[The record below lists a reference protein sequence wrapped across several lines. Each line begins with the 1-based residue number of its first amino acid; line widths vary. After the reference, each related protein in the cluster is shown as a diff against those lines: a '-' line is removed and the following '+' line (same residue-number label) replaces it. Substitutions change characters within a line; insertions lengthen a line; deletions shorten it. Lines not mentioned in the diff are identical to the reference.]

1 VCALGNCA
9 VYRDLVEMRAKRSMP
24 IAHTTVLR
32 WLQRNAPEFHKRWS
46 RFSYAYLVGA
56 TNGKE
61 VRGVALTNT
70 L

>member
-1 VCALGNCA
+1 
-9 VYRDLVEMRAKRSMP
+9 MP